1 MTTAN
6 RADAPPV
13 RDHSGQRRW
22 VGQSIRRV
30 EDPKFLLGRG
40 GYIADRI
47 TPGTLHVAVLR
58 SPHPH
63 ARILGIETAQALA
76 APGVHAVITGQEA
89 AELCNPMPDFGPDP
103 ARHAWRCLAAD
114 KVRYVGEGVAV
125 VVADSRYLAEDALE
139 LIEVEYEPLPAVVD
153 PERALAE
160 GAPLVHEALESNC
173 AYERTFDFGDVERD
187 FAEADVVVRDRLR
200 WHRSGGQPLETV
212 GAIAE
217 YDPGTGSFT
226 IDTNTLSF
234 TSYLFMAANT
244 LKVPANKLDIRPVP
258 AGGSFGSKLFA
269 NKPAVIAAMCSRAT
283 GRKVAY
289 IEDRVDNISN
299 CDHHGSDRVDEVEL
313 AMMRDGTMRSIKIDV
328 IDDYGA
334 YIQFGVGHHGNALAQ
349 VVGPY
354 TIGSVRYQ
362 VRAALTNKNQQGAY
376 RGFGSE
382 VNNWMLEQMVELAA
396 RELGLD
402 PVAVRRK
409 NFIREFPYFIP
420 TGNVY
425 DSGDY
430 DRVLDKALEL
440 ADYDHWRA
448 EQKRLREQGR
458 YIGIGL
464 ISAQERS
471 VFSATEFWF
480 WFDEPGA
487 PVTSTPESVSLKVDA
502 TGGITA
508 ILYSCAFWGNSP
520 ETMVSQFV
528 AEEFDCSPYDV
539 SVVYHGSRDG
549 LPATGPGGSR
559 TTVMLA
565 GAVEGAAAKI
575 KEKARRAAAHLL
587 EIDPDD
593 MEWSDG
599 GFQVRGDPE
608 RKKSLGEIAVM
619 LHLFK
624 HSFPADMESGLDAS
638 KVYDHPYTTM
648 PSADRKDLGVFY
660 PFMGHACHV
669 PVVEVDIETGAVTF
683 LHYAAVHDCGTLVN
697 PRSLAGHIVG
707 GTAQGIGT
715 ALYEEYVYDEDGQLL
730 SSSYLDYLIPSAME
744 VPELTIGH
752 VETPSP
758 YTPHGVKGG
767 GEGGRMMAPAAI
779 NAAVNDALFPLGV
792 RLTELPMT
800 PERILSALRAA
811 GPWVAAPD
819 ELTGGL
825 GGPGRRGHRRQSGHR
840 PCPHGGVRRGRLRGR
855 RRSPRPGEPGG
866 HGGGGRAGRRDGRPG
881 RLRRTRRGLG
891 RGPGRPGGADR
902 PGARSGRQRRG
913 GRTDSAPARDHAGG
927 LAGNPRHRPRRRVP
941 HLPGVHPGHDP
952 APGRQPDR
960 DLVHDRQAPAA
971 RPHAL
976 RRGEDGRHRAGP
988 DARHRTRVTQHP
1000 GQRGLP
1006 RLRRRAADGAGGPPA
1021 GRRPRDRR
1029 RAGAGRGD
1037 RPVAAGPHGAT
1048 GGGGRGLRIPR
1059 VRRLGRDHRGGPQ
1072 RHRRCRHVLIP
1083 GKETHADH
1091 RSVPGHLRRDEGIPQ
1106 VT

>member
-1 MTTAN
+1 VTATQPATG
-6 RADAPPV
+6 RTGSGAPPV
-13 RDHSGQRRW
+13 RDHSAKRTW

-47 TPGTLHVAVLR
+47 TPGTLHAAVLR
-58 SPHPH
+58 STHAH
-63 ARILGIETAQALA
+63 ARIVRIETAEALA
-76 APGVHAVITGQEA
+76 APGVHAVITGAEA
-89 AELCNPMPDFGPDP
+89 AQLCDPMPDFGPDP
-103 ARHAWRCLAAD
+103 AKHTWRCLAAE

-139 LIEVEYEPLPAVVD
+139 LIEVEYEPLPAVTD
-153 PERALAE
+153 PERALDA
-160 GAPLVHEALESNC
+160 GSPLVHEALESNC
-173 AYERTFDFGDVERD
+173 AYERSFDFGDVDRD

-217 YDPGTGSFT
+217 YDLGTGSFT

-234 TSYLFMAANT
+234 TSYLFMAAGT
-244 LKVPANKLDIRPVP
+244 LKVPVNKLDIRPVP

-269 NKPAVIAAMCSRAT
+269 NKPAVIAGMCARKT
-283 GRKVAY
+283 GRRVAY
-289 IEDRVDNISN
+289 LEDRSDNIAN
-299 CDHHGSDRVDEVEL
+299 CDHHGSDRVYDVEL
-313 AMMRDGTMRSIKIDV
+313 AMMRDGTMRGIKIDV

-354 TIGSVRYQ
+354 TIGSVRYR

-382 VNNWMLEQMVELAA
+382 VNNWMLEQIVDKAA

-402 PVAVRRK
+402 PVAVRRM
-409 NFIREFPYFIP
+409 NFIRDFPYFIP

-430 DRVLDKALEL
+430 ERVLDHALDL
-440 ADYDHWRA
+440 ADYGRWRD
-448 EQKRLREQGR
+448 EQRRLREQEGR
-458 YIGIGL
+458 YIGIGV
-464 ISAQERS
+464 ITAQERS

-520 ETMVSQFV
+520 ETMVAQLV

-539 SVVYHGSRDG
+539 SIAYHGSRDG

-565 GAVEGAAAKI
+565 GAVEGASVKI

-587 EIDPDD
+587 EIGPDD
-593 MEWSDG
+593 LEWADG
-599 GFQVRGDPE
+599 GFRVRGDPE
-608 RKKSLGEIAVM
+608 RKKTLGEIAIM

-624 HSFPADMESGLDAS
+624 HSFPEDMESGLDAS
-638 KVYDHPYTTM
+638 KVFDHPYTTM

-715 ALYEEYVYDEDGQLL
+715 ALYEEFVYDEDGQLL
-730 SSSYLDYLIPSAME
+730 SSSFMDYLIPTAME

-758 YTPHGVKGG
+758 YTPHGIKGG

-779 NAAVNDALFPLGV
+779 NAAVNDALAPLGV

-800 PERILSALRAA
+800 PERILTALRAA
-811 GPWVAAPD
+811 G
-819 ELTGGL
+819 
-825 GGPGRRGHRRQSGHR
+825 
-840 PCPHGGVRRGRLRGR
+840 
-855 RRSPRPGEPGG
+855 
-866 HGGGGRAGRRDGRPG
+866 
-881 RLRRTRRGLG
+881 
-891 RGPGRPGGADR
+891 
-902 PGARSGRQRRG
+902 
-913 GRTDSAPARDHAGG
+913 HAG
-927 LAGNPRHRPRRRVP
+927 
-941 HLPGVHPGHDP
+941 
-952 APGRQPDR
+952 
-960 DLVHDRQAPAA
+960 
-971 RPHAL
+971 
-976 RRGEDGRHRAGP
+976 
-988 DARHRTRVTQHP
+988 
-1000 GQRGLP
+1000 
-1006 RLRRRAADGAGGPPA
+1006 
-1021 GRRPRDRR
+1021 
-1029 RAGAGRGD
+1029 
-1037 RPVAAGPHGAT
+1037 
-1048 GGGGRGLRIPR
+1048 
-1059 VRRLGRDHRGGPQ
+1059 
-1072 RHRRCRHVLIP
+1072 
-1083 GKETHADH
+1083 
-1091 RSVPGHLRRDEGIPQ
+1091 
-1106 VT
+1106 

>member
-299 CDHHGSDRVDEVEL
+299 CDHHGSDRVYEVEL

-549 LPATGPGGSR
+549 LPAT
-559 TTVMLA
+559 A
-565 GAVEGAAAKI
+565 
-575 KEKARRAAAHLL
+575 ARRLPH
-587 EIDPDD
+587 
-593 MEWSDG
+593 DG
-599 GFQVRGDPE
+599 
-608 RKKSLGEIAVM
+608 
-619 LHLFK
+619 
-624 HSFPADMESGLDAS
+624 DA
-638 KVYDHPYTTM
+638 
-648 PSADRKDLGVFY
+648 
-660 PFMGHACHV
+660 
-669 PVVEVDIETGAVTF
+669 
-683 LHYAAVHDCGTLVN
+683 
-697 PRSLAGHIVG
+697 G
-707 GTAQGIGT
+707 GRRR
-715 ALYEEYVYDEDGQLL
+715 
-730 SSSYLDYLIPSAME
+730 
-744 VPELTIGH
+744 
-752 VETPSP
+752 
-758 YTPHGVKGG
+758 GG
-767 GEGGRMMAPAAI
+767 GRQDQGEGPPGRGPPAR
-779 NAAVNDALFPLGV
+779 DRPGRHGMV
-792 RLTELPMT
+792 RRRLP
-800 PERILSALRAA
+800 
-811 GPWVAAPD
+811 
-819 ELTGGL
+819 
-825 GGPGRRGHRRQSGHR
+825 GPGRPRAQEVARRDRGHAAPVQAQ
-840 PCPHGGVRRGRLRGR
+840 L
-855 RRSPRPGEPGG
+855 PGG
-866 HGGGGRAGRRDGRPG
+866 HGE
-881 RLRRTRRGLG
+881 
-891 RGPGRPGGADR
+891 
-902 PGARSGRQRRG
+902 RSGRVEGVRPPVHHDAVRGPEGSRRVLSLHGPRLPRPRGGGGHRDRRG
-913 GRTDSAPARDHAGG
+913 HVPALRGGARLRHAGEPA
-927 LAGNPRHRPRRRVP
+927 LAGRAHRRRN
-941 HLPGVHPGHDP
+941 GPGH
-952 APGRQPDR
+952 R
-960 DLVHDRQAPAA
+960 DGPV
-971 RPHAL
+971 
-976 RRGEDGRHRAGP
+976 RG
-988 DARHRTRVTQHP
+988 V
-1000 GQRGLP
+1000 
-1006 RLRRRAADGAGGPPA
+1006 RLRRR
-1021 GRRPRDRR
+1021 RPRASLELPGLPDPV
-1029 RAGAGRGD
+1029 GD
-1037 RPVAAGPHGAT
+1037 GSP
-1048 GGGGRGLRIPR
+1048 
-1059 VRRLGRDHRGGPQ
+1059 
-1072 RHRRCRHVLIP
+1072 
-1083 GKETHADH
+1083 
-1091 RSVPGHLRRDEGIPQ
+1091 
-1106 VT
+1106 

>member
-6 RADAPPV
+6 QATPGAPPV
-13 RDHSGQRRW
+13 RDHSGSRRW

-47 TPGTLHVAVLR
+47 TPGTLHAAVLR
-58 SPHPH
+58 SPFAH
-63 ARILGIETAQALA
+63 ARIGRIETAAALA
-76 APGVHAVITGQEA
+76 LPGVHAVITGREA
-89 AELCNPMPDFGPDP
+89 AELCDPMPDFGPDP
-103 ARHAWRCLAAD
+103 AKHTWRCLAAE

-139 LIEVEYEPLPAVVD
+139 LIEVEYEPLPPVTD
-153 PERALAE
+153 PERALAP
-160 GAPLVHEALESNC
+160 GSPLVHEALESNC
-173 AYERTFDFGDVERD
+173 AYERSFDFGDVERD
-187 FAEADVVVRDRLR
+187 FAEADVVIRDRLR

-217 YDPGTGSFT
+217 YDQGTGSFT

-234 TSYLFMAANT
+234 TSYLFMAAGT
-244 LKVPANKLDIRPVP
+244 LKVPVNKLDIRPVP

-269 NKPAVIAAMCSRAT
+269 NKPAVIAGMCARKT
-283 GRKVAY
+283 GRRVAY
-289 IEDRVDNISN
+289 LEDRSDNIAN
-299 CDHHGSDRVDEVEL
+299 CDHHGSDRVYDVEL
-313 AMMRDGTMRSIKIDV
+313 AMMRDGTMRGLKIDV
-328 IDDYGA
+328 VDDYGA

-354 TIGSVRYQ
+354 TIGSVRYR

-382 VNNWMLEQMVELAA
+382 VNNWMLEQMVDKAA

-402 PVAVRRK
+402 PVAVRRM
-409 NFIREFPYFIP
+409 NFIRDFPHFIP

-430 DRVLDKALEL
+430 ERVLDHALEL
-440 ADYDHWRA
+440 ARYDHWRA
-448 EQKRLREQGR
+448 EQRRLREEEGR
-458 YIGIGL
+458 CIGIGV
-464 ISAQERS
+464 ITAQERS

-508 ILYSCAFWGNSP
+508 VLYSCAFWGNSP
-520 ETMVSQFV
+520 ETMVAQLV

-539 SVVYHGSRDG
+539 SIVYHGSRDG

-565 GAVEGAAAKI
+565 GAVEGASAKI

-587 EIDPDD
+587 EIGPDD
-593 MEWSDG
+593 LEWADG
-599 GFQVRGDPE
+599 GFRVRGDPE
-608 RKKSLGEIAVM
+608 RKKTLGEIAIM

-624 HSFPADMESGLDAS
+624 HSFPEDMESGLDAS
-638 KVYDHPYTTM
+638 KVFDHPYTTM

-660 PFMGHACHV
+660 PFVGHACHV
-669 PVVEVDIETGAVTF
+669 PVVEVDLETGAVTF
-683 LHYAAVHDCGTLVN
+683 LNYAAVHDCGTLVN

-715 ALYEEYVYDEDGQLL
+715 ALYEEFVYDDDGQLL
-730 SSSYLDYLIPSAME
+730 SSSFMDYLIPTAME

-758 YTPHGVKGG
+758 YTPHGIKGG

-779 NAAVNDALFPLGV
+779 NAAVNDALAPLGV

-800 PERILSALRAA
+800 PERILAALRAA
-811 GPWVAAPD
+811 G
-819 ELTGGL
+819 
-825 GGPGRRGHRRQSGHR
+825 
-840 PCPHGGVRRGRLRGR
+840 
-855 RRSPRPGEPGG
+855 
-866 HGGGGRAGRRDGRPG
+866 
-881 RLRRTRRGLG
+881 
-891 RGPGRPGGADR
+891 
-902 PGARSGRQRRG
+902 
-913 GRTDSAPARDHAGG
+913 HAG
-927 LAGNPRHRPRRRVP
+927 
-941 HLPGVHPGHDP
+941 
-952 APGRQPDR
+952 
-960 DLVHDRQAPAA
+960 
-971 RPHAL
+971 
-976 RRGEDGRHRAGP
+976 
-988 DARHRTRVTQHP
+988 
-1000 GQRGLP
+1000 
-1006 RLRRRAADGAGGPPA
+1006 
-1021 GRRPRDRR
+1021 
-1029 RAGAGRGD
+1029 
-1037 RPVAAGPHGAT
+1037 
-1048 GGGGRGLRIPR
+1048 
-1059 VRRLGRDHRGGPQ
+1059 
-1072 RHRRCRHVLIP
+1072 
-1083 GKETHADH
+1083 
-1091 RSVPGHLRRDEGIPQ
+1091 
-1106 VT
+1106 